1 VLHIPVLLNEVLNC
15 LNPKPNE
22 NFVDCTV
29 GMGGHA
35 LAILERVAPKGR
47 VLGIDWDESSLQ
59 EADLQ
64 LTTDDLRQRIQLVQG
79 NFADIEK
86 IIQQERFGPVH
97 GVLMD
102 LGFSSWHLEAS
113 GRGFTFQR
121 EEPLDMRLSPQAEV
135 LTAAELLNMLPEK
148 ELERILRVFGE
159 ERFSRQIVKEIV
171 AQRRKKKFTKTTELV
186 CAVLAA
192 VPKRFGRSR
201 IHPATRT
208 FQALRIAVNHE
219 LENLTRGL
227 AGALAVLAPGGRM
240 AALSFHSL
248 EDRIVKQFM
257 REHVKTKELQ
267 LLAKKPVTPS
277 VDEIR
282 QNPRARSAK
291 LRAANKL

>member
-1 VLHIPVLLNEVLNC
+1 MLHIPVLLNEVLNC